1 MCIVY
6 LSCNLVCLPVCTD
19 VLYSQLS
26 SSVHSRLKGVDLSY
40 TEAGGKVQLLRLEKS
55 VFY

>member
-19 VLYSQLS
+19 VLYTQLS
-26 SSVHSRLKGVDLSY
+26 SSVRSRLKGVALC
-40 TEAGGKVQLLRLEKS
+40 TGAGGTVQLLRLEK
-55 VFY
+55 VFFY